1 MRDRDN
7 PGRDRAAAFS
17 IRVAARADVPAIR
30 ELIPRSVRALSVGF
44 YSDAQVEAAL
54 ERIFGVDTQLIDD
67 GTYFVAEAA
76 GAIAGAGGWSRR
88 RKLFGGDR
96 WPEHETSGSPRRV
109 KRRGPLQLGGRFS
122 GGDQRKGTAPDDALD
137 PRVDA
142 ARIRAFFVD
151 PSWARRGIGR
161 ALLARCEE
169 AARSAGF
176 SRLELLATLPG
187 VPLYSAL
194 GFFEIRP
201 AAEPLGEGLTLP
213 ALVMGKAI

>member
-1 MRDRDN
+1 MDDREN
-7 PGRDRAAAFS
+7 PGRAAAFS
-17 IRVAARADVPAIR
+17 IRVARRTDVPAIR
-30 ELIPRSVRALSVGF
+30 ELIPRSVRGLSVGF
-44 YSDAQVEAAL
+44 YSQAQVEAAI

-67 GTYFVAEAA
+67 GTYFVAEAE

-88 RKLFGGDR
+88 STFFGGD
-96 WPEHETSGSPRRV
+96 
-109 KRRGPLQLGGRFS
+109 QLK
-122 GGDQRKGTAPDDALD
+122 GDAPDDALD

-161 ALLARCEE
+161 ALLARCED

-187 VPLYSAL
+187 VPLYTAL
-194 GFFEIRP
+194 GYSPIRP
-201 AAEPLGEGLTLP
+201 ASEPLGEGLTLP
-213 ALVMGKAI
+213 ALVMGKSI